1 MEFMI
6 TTFQYAPAIAKP
18 LTFNFVPIAT
28 ILFLVGVPGYYK
40 MMKYAIKNFL
50 GYDIAQNAF
59 IADMESG
66 AKAIYAKNLSHWTIH
81 TVPYV
86 LFTLTAPVLD
96 LPFWIE
102 HVDYLVFY
110 HIAAL
115 LIVFLMT
122 DQKTVS
128 KMTNTVSEKAKEAAS
143 VAKST
148 IQEIVEKKDGGDD
161 QVSDDDDGSDVDEE
175 EEGVVEGAVNNVIEK
190 VDKGVNTNRSSKWR
204 KKSKSRLP
212 VPAAKAENEDNVFA
226 AEA

>member
-40 MMKYAIKNFL
+40 MVKHSVKHFL

-59 IADMESG
+59 IADIESG
-66 AKAIYAKNLSHWTIH
+66 AKAIYAKNLRHWTIH

-96 LPFWIE
+96 LQFWIA

-122 DQKTVS
+122 DQKMVS
-128 KMTNTVSEKAKEAAS
+128 KMTSTVSEKAKEAAT
-143 VAKST
+143 VAQNT
-148 IQEIVEKKDGGDD
+148 IQEITEKKDGSDE
-161 QVSDDDDGSDVDEE
+161 QVSEDDEGSDVDD
-175 EEGVVEGAVNNVIEK
+175 EEGVVEGAVSNVIEK
-190 VDKGVNTNRSSKWR
+190 MDKGVNTNRSKWR

-212 VPAAKAENEDNVFA
+212 VPAAKADNDSDVFT